1 MHSGLCYL
9 SRSLVRRNWQSETL
23 RQAFSLDERK
33 IRILTNAVAPF
44 FHDEPARTS
53 YFFDEKRPPVL
64 YFSSTPFRGLEIL
77 CKSFPLVARAIPG
90 LRARIFSSIDGW
102 PGSKQFPPSEKNA
115 AWLLSRRSTT
125 TCRPSTGSASLS
137 TLGMHELGE

>member
-33 IRILTNAVAPF
+33 IRILTDAVAPF

-90 LRARIFSSIDGW
+90 LRARIFSSIDG
-102 PGSKQFPPSEKNA
+102 
-115 AWLLSRRSTT
+115 
-125 TCRPSTGSASLS
+125 
-137 TLGMHELGE
+137 